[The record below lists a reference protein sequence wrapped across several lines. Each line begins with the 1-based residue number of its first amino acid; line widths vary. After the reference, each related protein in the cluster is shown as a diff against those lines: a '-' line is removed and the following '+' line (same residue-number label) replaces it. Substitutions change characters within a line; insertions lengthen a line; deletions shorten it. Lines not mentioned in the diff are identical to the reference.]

1 MKQKQAST
9 PARTVAQE
17 SYAEKKNMRKNRQDR
32 KGRVEQLP
40 TLISR
45 LSPRRQEVVRAVLEN
60 PRDYVLLSTRK
71 LARKL
76 GSDPMT
82 TLRIIRDMGFRNYP
96 EFQRYLHE
104 LSIIHSTPLESMKAE
119 EARDTNI
126 PSHIRGSLAHDFKN
140 LQALHHSLDFRRVE
154 GIAKRLHAARR
165 ILLLGGD
172 LATNLA
178 RFLEYNLALLGLP
191 ALAPVTPGEVAHTV
205 RSVGR
210 GDVVIAISFRRGL
223 RQTVEGM
230 RQAGAKGAYCVGVT
244 DTFVSP
250 IARYADEFFLTSV
263 ESHSYGVSY
272 VAPMAFLN
280 MVLVACAN
288 YRRGRTL
295 RFLKEADKEQ
305 RSGFRWYGE
314 D

>member
-1 MKQKQAST
+1 MRRGRSN
-9 PARTVAQE
+9 
-17 SYAEKKNMRKNRQDR
+17 KKVQ
-32 KGRVEQLP
+32 VERMAI
-40 TLISR
+40 LIRR

-76 GSDPMT
+76 GADPMT

-96 EFQRYLHE
+96 DFQRYLHE
-104 LSIIHSTPLESMKAE
+104 LSLLHYTPLESMKADD
-119 EARDTNI
+119 ARDAKM
-126 PSHIRGSLAHDFKN
+126 PSYIRKSLARDFKN
-140 LQALHHSLDFRRVE
+140 LEALRHSLDFKRVE
-154 GIAKRLHAARR
+154 GVARRLHRAQR

-172 LATNLA
+172 LAANLTA
-178 RFLEYNLALLGLP
+178 FLHYNLALLGLP

-210 GDVVIAISFRRGL
+210 RDVVIAISFRRGL

-230 RQAGAKGAYCVGVT
+230 RQAGSKGAYCVGVT

-250 IARYADEFFLTSV
+250 IARYANEFFLTSV
-263 ESHSYGVSY
+263 ESSSYGVSY
-272 VAPMAFLN
+272 VAPMALSN
-280 MVLVACAN
+280 MLLVACAN
-288 YRRGRTL
+288 YRRGRAM

-305 RSGFRWYGE
+305 RTGFRWYQE
-314 D
+314 E

>member
-1 MKQKQAST
+1 
-9 PARTVAQE
+9 
-17 SYAEKKNMRKNRQDR
+17 MRRSRGQR
-32 KGRVEQLP
+32 KFQVEP
-40 TLISR
+40 MPDLISR

-82 TLRIIRDMGFRNYP
+82 TLRIIRDMGFGSYP

-104 LSIIHSTPLESMKAE
+104 LSILHSTSLESMKAG
-119 EARDTNI
+119 EARDGDI
-126 PSHIRGSLAHDFKN
+126 PSYIRESLARDLKN
-140 LQALHHSLDFRRVE
+140 LQTLRHSLDFRRLKRV
-154 GIAKRLHAARR
+154 AKRLHAAQR
-165 ILLLGGD
+165 IWLLGGD
-172 LATNLA
+172 LATSLTK
-178 RFLEYNLALLGLP
+178 FLQYNLAVLGLP
-191 ALAPVTPGEVAHTV
+191 ALGPVTPGEVAHAV

-230 RQAGAKGAYCVGVT
+230 RQAASKGAYCVGLT
-244 DTFVSP
+244 DSFVSP
-250 IARYADEFFLTSV
+250 IARYANEFFLASV
-263 ESHSYGVSY
+263 ESPSYGVSY
-272 VAPMAFLN
+272 VAPMALLN

-288 YRRGRTL
+288 YRRARAL

-305 RSGFRWYGE
+305 RTGYRWYTE
-314 D
+314 DRQVLAD